1 MHPQS
6 KPSTMGG
13 VFHCQK
19 LPREN
24 PAGDQAGS
32 LYPRRLTDQVR
43 PPHRRTAKQTSRAPN
58 ANEIPSPRMETL
70 TKQKNYTLHG
80 HRKSGERKTPQKVT
94 RLPLNQNAGQT
105 NLHLR
110 IHLNSAP
117 PPNPII
123 RFFVNLPRL
132 LIRGRRNNIDES
144 LLMHFPCTFLLA

>member
-1 MHPQS
+1 MLPRIHINPTPAPPTVHPQS

-58 ANEIPSPRMETL
+58 ANDIPSSRMETL
-70 TKQKNYTLHG
+70 TRQKNYTLHRR
-80 HRKSGERKTPQKVT
+80 RKSGKNKTPQKVLH
-94 RLPLNQNAGQT
+94 LPLKTEHGT
-105 NLHLR
+105 NNLPALL
-110 IHLNSAP
+110 IF

-123 RFFVNLPRL
+123 CPCIN
-132 LIRGRRNNIDES
+132 
-144 LLMHFPCTFLLA
+144 FPCFFI